1 MSAKEMFEK
10 LGYELIQNDE
20 KRLIYFFKGKIG
32 LYPHEDKRTK
42 PHILYGTDKKIEFY
56 KDTKQFKIY
65 SQVLRDDF
73 EYDSQ
78 CITMD
83 ELQAIIQQCKELGC
97 LEKENK

>member
-1 MSAKEMFEK
+1 MSAKKMFEK

-20 KRLIYFFKGKIG
+20 KKLIYFFKGKIG

-56 KDTKQFKIY
+56 KDAKQFIIY
-65 SQVLRDDF
+65 SQMLREDY
-73 EYDSQ
+73 ESDSQ
-78 CITMD
+78 RITMD

-97 LEKENK
+97 LDE